1 MKVFK
6 KETTIKGY
14 GNKKHTFEIERT
26 EMAGHVFIC
35 LKKNGN
41 PIVKCTP
48 LEFEKFS
55 KLFQ

>member
-1 MKVFK
+1 MKVFR
-6 KETTIKGY
+6 KEATVKGY

-26 EMAGHVFIC
+26 EMAGHVFVC

-48 LEFEKFS
+48 QEFAKFS

>member
-6 KETTIKGY
+6 KETTVKGY

-26 EMAGHVFIC
+26 EMSGYTFIC

-41 PIVKCTP
+41 PVVKCTP
-48 LEFEKFS
+48 KEFNKF
-55 KLFQ
+55 KQLFQ